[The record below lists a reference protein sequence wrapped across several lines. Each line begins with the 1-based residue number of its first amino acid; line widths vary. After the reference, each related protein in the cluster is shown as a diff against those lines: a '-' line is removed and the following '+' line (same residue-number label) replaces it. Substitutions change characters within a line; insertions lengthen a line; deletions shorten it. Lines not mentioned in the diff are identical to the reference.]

1 MMEIVVYITCGLV
14 FAFVFYSFLR
24 IKKERSSEDSSVLSS
39 QLSELTRR
47 FIVLEEAAKNMGTM
61 QTSIDTT
68 FKNFQNMLDDKQE
81 RGAFSEVELEKLL
94 RDRLPSNYLKFQE
107 TLSNGKRVD
116 CLIDFGEPNSRIG
129 IDSKFVLDN
138 FKLFKSSE
146 NEDEIK
152 KYKKLFEE
160 DVMKNVKK
168 ISGDYIISGETAPH
182 AIMFV
187 RSESVYRSIQDSEN
201 DLMGKAREKNVLIVS
216 PSYLW
221 GLLNTLRVFLKD
233 TEMNKKAQM
242 IIKEIG
248 LIGKDV
254 GRLAERTADIEK
266 RFNLVVEQFRN
277 VKVSADKIKSRS
289 DKIQKLDG
297 YDPEDDEKIPTLKD
311 DHDLDPDDDPP
322 AAARIAGRL

>member
-1 MMEIVVYITCGLV
+1 MMEIIIYITCGAIL
-14 FAFVFYSFLR
+14 AFILYSFLN
-24 IKKERSSEDSSVLSS
+24 KKKDKEDDASVLST
-39 QLSELTRR
+39 QLSELSRR
-47 FIVLEEAAKNMGTM
+47 FTVLEEAAKQMGSM

-116 CLIDFGEPNSRIG
+116 CLIDFGDANSRLG

-138 FKLFKSSE
+138 FKVFKSSE
-146 NEDEIK
+146 SEEEIK

-168 ISGDYIISGETAPH
+168 ISSDYIILGETAPH

-187 RSESVYRSIQDSEN
+187 RSESVYRSIQDSDV

-233 TEMNKKAQM
+233 SEMNKKAQM

-248 LIGKDV
+248 MIGKDI
-254 GRLAERTADIEK
+254 GRLVERTEDVEK
-266 RFNLVVEQFRN
+266 KFNLVADQFRN
-277 VKVSADKIKSRS
+277 IKVSAE
-289 DKIQKLDG
+289 KIQRRS
-297 YDPEDDEKIPTLKD
+297 EKIVEIEGTNIPSIGKED
-311 DHDLDPDDDPP
+311 K
-322 AAARIAGRL
+322 

>member
-1 MMEIVVYITCGLV
+1 MMEIIIYITCGAIL
-14 FAFVFYSFLR
+14 AFILYSFLN
-24 IKKERSSEDSSVLSS
+24 KKENKEEDASVLST
-39 QLSELTRR
+39 QLSELSRR
-47 FIVLEEAAKNMGTM
+47 FTVLEEAAKQMGSM

-116 CLIDFGEPNSRIG
+116 CLIDFGDANSRLG

-138 FKLFKSSE
+138 FKVFKSSE
-146 NEDEIK
+146 SEEEIK

-168 ISGDYIISGETAPH
+168 ISSDYIIPGETAPH

-187 RSESVYRSIQDSEN
+187 RSESVYRSIQDSDV

-233 TEMNKKAQM
+233 SEMNKKAQM

-248 LIGKDV
+248 MIGKDI
-254 GRLAERTADIEK
+254 GRLVERTEDVEK
-266 RFNLVVEQFRN
+266 KFNLVADQFRN
-277 VKVSADKIKSRS
+277 IKVSAE
-289 DKIQKLDG
+289 KIQRRS
-297 YDPEDDEKIPTLKD
+297 EKIVEIEGTNIPSIEKED
-311 DHDLDPDDDPP
+311 K
-322 AAARIAGRL
+322 

>member
-1 MMEIVVYITCGLV
+1 MMEIIIYITCGAIL
-14 FAFVFYSFLR
+14 AFILYSFLN
-24 IKKERSSEDSSVLSS
+24 KKKDKEDDASVLST
-39 QLSELTRR
+39 QLSELSRR
-47 FIVLEEAAKNMGTM
+47 FTVLEEAAKQMGSM

-94 RDRLPSNYLKFQE
+94 RDRLPANYLKFQE

-116 CLIDFGEPNSRIG
+116 CLIDFGDVNSRLG

-138 FKLFKSSE
+138 FKVFKSSE
-146 NEDEIK
+146 SEEEIK

-168 ISGDYIISGETAPH
+168 ISSDYIIPGETAPH
-182 AIMFV
+182 VIMFV
-187 RSESVYRSIQDSEN
+187 RSESVYRSIQDSDV

-233 TEMNKKAQM
+233 SEMNKKAQM

-248 LIGKDV
+248 MIGKDI
-254 GRLAERTADIEK
+254 GRLVERTDDVEK
-266 RFNLVVEQFRN
+266 KFNLVADQFRN
-277 VKVSADKIKSRS
+277 IKVSAE
-289 DKIQKLDG
+289 KIQRRS
-297 YDPEDDEKIPTLKD
+297 EKIVEIEGTNIPSIEKED
-311 DHDLDPDDDPP
+311 K
-322 AAARIAGRL
+322 